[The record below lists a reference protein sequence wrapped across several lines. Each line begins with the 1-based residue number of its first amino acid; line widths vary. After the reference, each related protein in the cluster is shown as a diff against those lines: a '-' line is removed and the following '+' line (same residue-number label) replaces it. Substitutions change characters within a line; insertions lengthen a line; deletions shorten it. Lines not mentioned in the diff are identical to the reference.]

1 VLSSSADT
9 DDHREPRS
17 VTRHAAPSTQHW
29 LVHLALFTVALL
41 FSLNYIISKVAL
53 GTFNPVVFAYL
64 RIVGA
69 AIVLHLLLR
78 HRETGELSRADAW
91 RLVGYAMLAVVINQ
105 TLFLGGLALTSA
117 HVAAIL
123 ITSVPVFALAG
134 AIFVGRERATVAKV
148 VGIATALAGALL
160 VVGSEG
166 FAGATK
172 SLIGDLLILCNSFS
186 YAMYLVLSKP
196 MMARVSARR
205 VVGRMFAL
213 AAFLMV
219 PIAAWPL
226 ARERWAAI
234 PMKSWTALILVILGP
249 TVSAY
254 LLAAWALKHADAS
267 LVATYSYLQPIITA
281 VLAWM
286 FLGEHIHAVAVVA
299 ALLIFT
305 GVYLSGRAAPLVE

>member
-1 VLSSSADT
+1 MKV
-9 DDHREPRS
+9 
-17 VTRHAAPSTQHW
+17 HA
-29 LVHLALFTVALL
+29 ALFTVALL
-41 FSLNYIISKVAL
+41 FSLNYIISKIAL
-53 GTFNPVVFAYL
+53 GTFNPIVFAYL
-64 RIVGA
+64 RVVGS
-69 AIVLHLLLR
+69 AIVLNLLLR
-78 HRETGELSRADAW
+78 HSEKERLPRGDAW

-105 TLFLGGLALTSA
+105 TLFLGGLSLTSA

-134 AIFVGRERATVAKV
+134 AIAMGRERATAAKFL
-148 VGIATALAGALL
+148 GIGLALAGALL
-160 VVGSEG
+160 VVGGEG

-172 SLIGDLLILCNSFS
+172 SLVGDLLIIGNSLS

-213 AAFLMV
+213 SSLLML

-226 ARERWAAI
+226 AHERWASI
-234 PMKSWTALILVILGP
+234 PTKSWVALLLVIAGP

-254 LLAAWALKHADAS
+254 LLAAWALKHADSS
-267 LVATYSYLQPIITA
+267 LVAAYSYLQPVITA
-281 VLAWM
+281 ILAAIVLA
-286 FLGEHIHAVAVVA
+286 EHIRGIAVIA

-305 GVYLSGRAAPLVE
+305 GVYLAGRPAPPAATEEAVPGNPD